1 MKINNY
7 KGQFIDKNVY
17 NSRSK
22 SKENAPIHE
31 EKEVNIEISNSAR
44 ELVKRI
50 KQADDTIFSEKV
62 ESIRRSIQSGV
73 YQVSSKEIADKI
85 LEAVKVQKGSEE

>member
-7 KGQFIDKNVY
+7 KGQYIDKNVY
-17 NSRSK
+17 KSRSK
-22 SKENAPIHE
+22 SKKNDPIHE

-62 ESIRRSIQSGV
+62 ERIRRSIQYGA
-73 YQVSSKEIADKI
+73 YQVSSEEIADKI
-85 LEAVKVQKGSEE
+85 LDAVKVQKGSDE